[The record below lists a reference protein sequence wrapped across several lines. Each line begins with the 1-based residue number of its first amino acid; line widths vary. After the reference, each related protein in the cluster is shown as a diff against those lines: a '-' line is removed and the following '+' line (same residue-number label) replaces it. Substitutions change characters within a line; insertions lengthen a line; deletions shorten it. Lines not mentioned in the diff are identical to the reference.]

1 MRFPDP
7 PGAVI
12 CWKTTTFRSGERET
26 PGGGEVCVA
35 KTLTNNF
42 VANNLALLFFQF
54 PSRCQGHSLVFVV
67 T

>member
-1 MRFPDP
+1 M
-7 PGAVI
+7 
-12 CWKTTTFRSGERET
+12 
-26 PGGGEVCVA
+26 A